1 VTESHSARDIALAG
15 LSGLRV
21 VKGHGT
27 GNDFVIVP
35 DVDGSLDV
43 TPEQVRALCDR
54 HRGIGGDGI
63 LRVVPT
69 ALASEVSLQAG
80 EARWF
85 MDYRNADGSL
95 AEMCGNGARVF
106 ARYLREAG
114 LESTD
119 AFAISTRRGV
129 TSVQLHDDGD
139 VEINMGPATTPSSRA
154 MPVVTVGDR
163 GWNGSP
169 VLTSNPHCVVFIED
183 ELNNGENPSHVL
195 STLDLTTKPVI
206 EPATVF
212 PDSANVEF
220 VIRAS
225 ERHLMLRVHERGV
238 GETMA
243 CGTGSCATMWAAA
256 QRDDAP
262 VEVAYQV
269 ESPGGTVVVR
279 RDANHDLWLR
289 GPAVLVASVVIGAT
303 SAE

>member
-1 VTESHSARDIALAG
+1 MTDSHSVRDDALAS

-27 GNDFVIVP
+27 GNDFVVVP
-35 DVDGSLDV
+35 DLEGTLDL
-43 TPEQVRALCDR
+43 TPEHVRALCDR
-54 HRGIGGDGI
+54 HRGVGGDGV

-69 ALASEVSLQAG
+69 ALASEVVDQASQ
-80 EARWF
+80 ATWF

-106 ARYLREAG
+106 ARYLQVAG
-114 LESTD
+114 LETASEFSI
-119 AFAISTRRGV
+119 ATRRGPCA
-129 TSVQLHDDGD
+129 VQLHDDGD
-139 VEINMGPATTPSSRA
+139 VEINMGQAITPAVRV

-183 ELNNGENPSHVL
+183 GLPEGENASHL
-195 STLDLTTKPVI
+195 LATLDLTAKPTI
-206 EPATVF
+206 EPSSVF

-220 VIRAS
+220 VIRTG

-256 QRDDAP
+256 ARDEAP
-262 VEVAYQV
+262 VEVSYQV
-269 ESPGGTVVVR
+269 ESPGGTVTVR
-279 RDANHDLWLR
+279 RDLHHDLHLR
-289 GPAVLVASVVIGAT
+289 GPAALVASLVLGSGST
-303 SAE
+303 E